1 MKQAGRVSDA
11 PPLLI
16 LIWFIL
22 ILILILIIPMKQ
34 AGRVSSGTSL
44 FDPLLNSLHPT
55 QLGLIVMRRIKKGY
69 FTKQPRSRNYSLCK
83 DCCCFCPDRIFMIH
97 HIVKPQSGIDVSLP
111 LDIWLCQILRIGCD
125 GDEDFKSGAQHLSET
140 SMGYKVNLFCVN

>member
-16 LIWFIL
+16 LIWF

-55 QLGLIVMRRIKKGY
+55 QLGLIVMRRIWKRVFSQSNQVQVQVQERKL
-69 FTKQPRSRNYSLCK
+69 FSL
-83 DCCCFCPDRIFMIH
+83 
-97 HIVKPQSGIDVSLP
+97 QGLLLLLP
-111 LDIWLCQILRIGCD
+111 
-125 GDEDFKSGAQHLSET
+125 
-140 SMGYKVNLFCVN
+140 